1 MDLREALLEEHAKR
15 QEEKIIPWI
24 GRDKARLM
32 QLINL
37 FLHDNQR
44 VVQRAAWVVSGVAA
58 QHPDLIVP
66 HLPALVKRA
75 QDKGVPDAVKRNVLR
90 LLQFTE
96 LPEVIHGDLMN
107 CCFDAVADPAEALA
121 IRAFAMTV
129 LARLT
134 LVYPELTNELKLIL
148 EDALQQEQAPSF
160 KNRGKKILQQL
171 NRQTTDRFTKS
182 KT

>member
-1 MDLREALLEEHAKR
+1 MDLRKALLEEHSK
-15 QEEKIIPWI
+15 QQVESIIRWI
-24 GRDKARLM
+24 GRDVTRIGE
-32 QLINL
+32 LIDL
-37 FLHDNQR
+37 FLHDDKR
-44 VVQRAAWVVSGVAA
+44 VVQRAAWAVSGVAS
-58 QHPDLIVP
+58 QHPDLIVT

-75 QDKGVPDAVKRNVLR
+75 QEEGIHDAVKRNVFR

-129 LARLT
+129 LARLA
-134 LVYPELTNELKLIL
+134 LVYPELTNELKIIL

-160 KNRGKKILQQL
+160 KSRGKKILQQL
-171 NRQTTDRFTKS
+171 NKLTKS
-182 KT
+182 